1 MNRNNN
7 IYRTLALYFVVFM
20 FIFALVVAKNAAT
33 GVKVQNTKEYTYS
46 DMMRDAENNKIDTI
60 SVQRI
65 AEIND
70 VGTAN
75 VKMKEGS
82 EYKVQ
87 IASVSEFLES
97 TSKAVKDGKLNIR
110 TVEPAKANLD
120 SIISIVS
127 IIVTI
132 VIAIMLFSFIFQQMN
147 GGGGRMANF
156 GKSRARL
163 LNDDGKRVT
172 FDNVAGLEEEK
183 TEVAELVDFLR
194 APKKYVD
201 IGARIPKGVLMV
213 GSPGTGKTLLAK
225 AIAGEAN
232 VPFFS
237 ISGSDFVEMF
247 VGVGASRVRDLFEQ
261 AKKNSPC
268 LVFIDEIDAVGRRRG
283 AGLGGGHDEREQT
296 LNQLLVEMDGF
307 GANEGVIVI
316 AATNRPDILD
326 PALLRPGRFDRQIVV
341 GVPDVKGRKE
351 ILEVHAKGKK
361 IASDV
366 NMEEVAKTTPGFTG
380 ADLENLLNE
389 AALLAA
395 RQNKKELDDS
405 DIRQAFIKVAMGTEK
420 KSKVITEKER
430 KLTAYHE
437 AGHAILFEVLSE
449 LNPVHMVSI
458 IPVGRAGGYTMPVP
472 KEPSYHYKKAM
483 EQEIAACF
491 GGRIAE
497 SLVCGDISS
506 GASGDI
512 QQATNMARLMVTKY
526 GMSEKLGPILFGD
539 DQQEVFLGRDFGHT
553 KNYSEEIAKT
563 IDEEI
568 KRIISEAYDLAKRT
582 LEENMDSLHKAAQL
596 LMEKEKI
603 TGEELRE
610 IIRGTGS
617 VDTIE
622 ND

>member
-183 TEVAELVDFLR
+183 AEVAELVDFLR

-472 KEPSYHYKKAM
+472 KEP
-483 EQEIAACF
+483 
-491 GGRIAE
+491 
-497 SLVCGDISS
+497 
-506 GASGDI
+506 
-512 QQATNMARLMVTKY
+512 
-526 GMSEKLGPILFGD
+526 
-539 DQQEVFLGRDFGHT
+539 
-553 KNYSEEIAKT
+553 
-563 IDEEI
+563 
-568 KRIISEAYDLAKRT
+568 
-582 LEENMDSLHKAAQL
+582 
-596 LMEKEKI
+596 
-603 TGEELRE
+603 
-610 IIRGTGS
+610 
-617 VDTIE
+617 
-622 ND
+622 

>member
-7 IYRTLALYFVVFM
+7 IYKTLALYFIVFM
-20 FIFALVVAKNAAT
+20 VIFGIVAAHKAMT
-33 GVKVQNTKEYTYS
+33 GPKTQNIAEYTYS
-46 DMMRDAENNKIDTI
+46 DMLRDADAGKLENIAI
-60 SVQRI
+60 QRS
-65 AEIND
+65 AEVND
-70 VGTAN
+70 VGTAI
-75 VKMKEGS
+75 VKTKEGT

-87 IASVSEFLES
+87 LASVSQFLEEVS
-97 TSKAVKDGKLNIR
+97 TSSKKGKVTIKTIAPVKASI
-110 TVEPAKANLD
+110 D
-120 SIISIVS
+120 SIISIIS
-127 IIVTI
+127 IVVTI
-132 VIAIMLFSFIFQQMN
+132 VIAIMLFNFIFQQMN
-147 GGGGRMANF
+147 GGGGKMMNF
-156 GKSRARL
+156 GKSRAKL

-194 APKKYVD
+194 SPKKYVD

-261 AKKNSPC
+261 AKRNSPC

-341 GVPDVKGRKE
+341 GIPDVKGRKE

-366 NMEEVAKTTPGFTG
+366 NLEEVAKTTPGFTG

-472 KEPSYHYKKAM
+472 KEPSYQYKKAM

-512 QQATNMARLMVTKY
+512 QQATNLARVMVTKY

-553 KNYSEEIAKT
+553 KNYSENVATI

-568 KRIISEAYDLAKRT
+568 KRIVSEAYDLAKVT

-603 TGEELRE
+603 TGEELRD
-610 IIRGTGS
+610 IIRGKS
-617 VDTIE
+617 E
-622 ND
+622 EE

>member
-7 IYRTLALYFVVFM
+7 IYKTLALYFIVFM
-20 FIFALVVAKNAAT
+20 VIFGIVAAHKAMT
-33 GVKVQNTKEYTYS
+33 GPKTQNIAEYTYS
-46 DMMRDAENNKIDTI
+46 DMLRDADAGKLENIAI
-60 SVQRI
+60 QRS
-65 AEIND
+65 AEVND
-70 VGTAN
+70 VGTAI
-75 VKMKEGS
+75 VKTKEGT

-87 IASVSEFLES
+87 LASVSQFLEEVS
-97 TSKAVKDGKLNIR
+97 TSSKKGKVTIKTIAPVKASI
-110 TVEPAKANLD
+110 D
-120 SIISIVS
+120 SIISIIS
-127 IIVTI
+127 IVVTI
-132 VIAIMLFSFIFQQMN
+132 VIAIMLFNFIFQQMN
-147 GGGGRMANF
+147 GGGGKMMNF
-156 GKSRARL
+156 GKSRAKL

-194 APKKYVD
+194 SPKKYVD

-225 AIAGEAN
+225 AIAGEAD

-261 AKKNSPC
+261 AKRNSPC

-326 PALLRPGRFDRQIVV
+326 PALLRPGRFDRRVVV
-341 GVPDVKGRKE
+341 GIPDVKGRKE
-351 ILEVHAKGKK
+351 ILEVHARGKK
-361 IASDV
+361 IADDV
-366 NMEEVAKTTPGFTG
+366 SMEEVAKTTPGFTG

-420 KSKVITEKER
+420 KSKVITEKEK

-437 AGHAILFEVLSE
+437 AGHAILYEVLSE

-458 IPVGRAGGYTMPVP
+458 ISVGFSGGGAAGGFTMPVP
-472 KEPSYHYKKAM
+472 KEPSYRYKKAM

-512 QQATNMARLMVTKY
+512 QQATNLARVMVTKY

-553 KNYSEEIAKT
+553 KNYSENVATI

-568 KRIISEAYDLAKRT
+568 KRIVSEAYDLAKVT

-603 TGEELRE
+603 TGEELRD
-610 IIRGTGS
+610 IIRGKS
-617 VDTIE
+617 E
-622 ND
+622 EE